1 MSDDPL
7 KPTPWCELDRDNWL
21 IKRRRLVWYPSP
33 HWVRRRVRYANYDQ
47 WKLASP
53 DDGWHPRCSG
63 CDDYG
68 CPLCC
73 ETQPIVED
81 DLAMMGAPD
90 GESQ

>member
-1 MSDDPL
+1 MP
-7 KPTPWCELDRDNWL
+7 
-21 IKRRRLVWYPSP
+21 Y
-33 HWVRRRVRYANYDQ
+33 RRVRYANYDQ

-53 DDGWHPRCSG
+53 DDGWYPECPA

-81 DLAMMGAPD
+81 DLAMMGGTDADDDPTRL
-90 GESQ
+90 

>member
-1 MSDDPL
+1 MVDDPL
-7 KPTPWCELDRDNWL
+7 KQTPWCELDRDNRL
-21 IKRRRLVWYPSP
+21 NKRINS
-33 HWVRRRVRYANYDQ
+33 RVRYRTYDQ

-81 DLAMMGAPD
+81 DLAMMGGTDADDDPTRL
-90 GESQ
+90 